1 MVYRRRSLNSGFPK
15 VGLLNAMGIEA
26 RDSLLAGMPRYE
38 LKQRPKGVMKTQRI
52 AKRGQEHMPFYP
64 SGKVLPL

>member
-1 MVYRRRSLNSGFPK
+1 
-15 VGLLNAMGIEA
+15 MGIEA